1 MHSILPK
8 PQRSCRSVTC
18 KSTSPFGTP
27 ERQKSLEVLVTSPQ
41 ADPRR
46 AHCPQSQGPS
56 GEIQVSLLLGP
67 EQLNGT
73 GFEPS
78 DYDFGYPLVIK
89 SGKRTDFGFSKAWD
103 LKLTCSPD
111 NALSLLLMYQ
121 SSRKASTWEGPS
133 GWISQPP
140 NTTTF
145 EVLSFTSLLVL
156 STLSSSFTVKDNT
169 MEMDT
174 LIYASQPPS
183 SPHFA
188 T

>member
-8 PQRSCRSVTC
+8 PQTSCRSVTC
-18 KSTSPFGTP
+18 KSTSPF
-27 ERQKSLEVLVTSPQ
+27 EL
-41 ADPRR
+41 PRR
-46 AHCPQSQGPS
+46 WPPQGQGPHLPLLFTV
-56 GEIQVSLLLGP
+56 QLATKKKVKVS
-67 EQLNGT
+67 
-73 GFEPS
+73 
-78 DYDFGYPLVIK
+78 YPLVIK